1 MVSTASTRSSV
12 SRALRAGGT
21 RCSRLIAWVRWL
33 MEIRDQIRSI
43 LKEKGADVWSVHPSV
58 SVYDAIATMS
68 QKQVGALLVIED
80 RRLVGIVSERDYAR
94 KVILKGRSSKDT
106 QVVEIMT
113 SPVIYVTPQDTVEEC
128 MRMMTANRVRHLP
141 VIEGEEVVGI
151 VSIGDLVNWIIS
163 AQADTINQLYSYI
176 AGKYLN

>member
-1 MVSTASTRSSV
+1 
-12 SRALRAGGT
+12 
-21 RCSRLIAWVRWL
+21 

-43 LKEKGADVWSVHPSV
+43 LKEKGAEIWSVNPSV

-106 QVVEIMT
+106 QVVQIMT
-113 SPVIYVTPQDTVEEC
+113 SPVIYVTPQDTVEDC

-163 AQADTINQLYSYI
+163 AQADTINQLCSYI
-176 AGKYLN
+176 TGKQYLD